1 MRKIKVGIAFL
12 VALTILMAG
21 CLGGGEEDGGTK
33 TEYVEARGTIAT
45 EGSREIENSPDPV
58 PVQEVVALAIPEQ
71 NITVITIDIKVMD
84 DDDGTNADEAS
95 GSLDDAGGGYNVT
108 LKNSV
113 TPYSDSQ
120 TLRAPE
126 GFSLP
131 SQWTL
136 TLNVVCN
143 PGDDRWPGPLYI
155 IYTPDN
161 GFSYNVTLKYVYLT
175 PAET

>member
-1 MRKIKVGIAFL
+1 MNKIKVVIALL
-12 VALTILMAG
+12 VAVTILMAG
-21 CLGGGEEDGGTK
+21 CLGGGEEDGGNQI
-33 TEYVEARGTIAT
+33 EYVEARGKIAT

-58 PVQEVVALAIPEQ
+58 PVQEKVALAIPEE
-71 NITVITIDIKVMD
+71 NITALTIEIKVMD
-84 DDDGTNADEAS
+84 DDDGTAADEAS
-95 GSLDDAGGGYNVT
+95 GSLDDAGGGYNIT

-113 TPYSDSQ
+113 TPYSESQ

-136 TLNVVCN
+136 TLDVVCN
-143 PGDDRWPGPLYI
+143 PGEDRWPGPFYI

-161 GFSYNVTLKYVYLT
+161 GFSYNVTISYVYLT